1 MKGSSD
7 VEFKIESS
15 KLGELYSI
23 GLTLDDNFLSFR
35 NLRTKTRLAIVDCR
49 NLWLVSLEG
58 FRQPSARGWKY
69 GHAKKK
75 ISSHVPSTHTH
86 EDADF
91 DALPSLECLDIRN
104 CGINRHWLSL
114 MWQHMRALEELHLKS
129 CNKISRAICRR

>member
-75 ISSHVPSTHTH
+75 KSLHMFHQHIPMKTQILMPSHLSSVST
-86 EDADF
+86 
-91 DALPSLECLDIRN
+91 L
-104 CGINRHWLSL
+104 GIV
-114 MWQHMRALEELHLKS
+114 E
-129 CNKISRAICRR
+129 